1 MQAAGGTIGGM
12 TTPGPLPL
20 RLSLLALFALALTLQ
35 PSIAEAS
42 QPARSCLDAVR
53 AAERRAAIPSG
64 LLLAVAVNESGR
76 WDRDEK
82 QTLPW
87 PWTVNNGGDGRH
99 FDTKEEAIRWVEE
112 LRSMGRTNIDVGCM
126 QINLHHHPEAFP
138 DLDAAFDPVRNVAY
152 GAKFLGD
159 LRDATGSWPEAV
171 GRYHS
176 ADLDRGRNYRE
187 RVYARLDGLEQSGS
201 DESVKSDRR
210 LWSWTRVGKAEE
222 GASRPPA
229 SIGVFEGT
237 GGPKRASVQPSRA
250 TPGLLPGVHE
260 MVPTRAAPS
269 PQVPGDRA
277 PVRFFP
283 LRTAANG
290 GGVPGYFR
298 IQRGS

>member
-1 MQAAGGTIGGM
+1 M
-12 TTPGPLPL
+12 TTPGPLSL
-20 RLSLLALFALALTLQ
+20 RMWLIALVALGLALHAPTV
-35 PSIAEAS
+35 EAS
-42 QPARSCLDAVR
+42 QAARSCLDAVR

-82 QTLPW
+82 RTLPW
-87 PWTVNNGGDGRH
+87 PWTVNNGGNGRH
-99 FDTKEEAIRWVEE
+99 FETKEEAIRWVEE
-112 LRSMGRTNIDVGCM
+112 LRGMGRTNIDVGCM

-138 DLDAAFDPVRNVAY
+138 DLEAAFDPVRNVAY

-176 ADLDRGRNYRE
+176 ADADRGRNYRE
-187 RVYARLDGLEQSGS
+187 RVYARLDGLEQPAS
-201 DESVKSDRR
+201 DETGTSDRR
-210 LWSWTRVGKAEE
+210 LWSWTRVAAAEE
-222 GASRPPA
+222 GRGRPPA
-229 SIGVFEGT
+229 SIGVFEGS
-237 GGPKRASVQPSRA
+237 GAPRRVSVRQPPAA
-250 TPGLLPGVHE
+250 TERLPGVHE
-260 MVPTRAAPS
+260 MVPTRAATPG
-269 PQVPGDRA
+269 PPAPGDHP

-290 GGVPGYFR
+290 AGIPGYFR